1 MNKALTFIT
10 IFLGT
15 VFSVFVLNI
24 VLYALVPAYHDALS
38 SVMDREEKIPV
49 VEVNRAP
56 IQKEAEAEEPDE
68 PHFTNLTAG
77 KETDATLETLSDE
90 DVALSETVEDTARE
104 IVDKEYHEDCG
115 SGKGYWV
122 ITYSDGT
129 VVIE

>member
-38 SVMDREEKIPV
+38 SVIDREEKIPV
-49 VEVNRAP
+49 VEVTRTP
-56 IQKEAEAEEPDE
+56 VQKEAAAEEPDE
-68 PHFTNLTAG
+68 PHFTNLTVG
-77 KETDATLETLSDE
+77 KETDATLETLTDE
-90 DVALSETVEDTARE
+90 DVALSETVEDTVRE

-115 SGKGYWV
+115 SGKGYWA